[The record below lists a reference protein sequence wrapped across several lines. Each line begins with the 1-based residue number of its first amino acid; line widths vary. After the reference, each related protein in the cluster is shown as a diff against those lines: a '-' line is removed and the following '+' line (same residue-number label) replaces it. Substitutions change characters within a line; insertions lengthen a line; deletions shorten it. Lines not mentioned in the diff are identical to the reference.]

1 VGFMLNLSFT
11 GFVARNRDGKL
22 NLALRV
28 ALASDETEEM
38 DEEREER
45 DRSDTIDSG
54 DEAVEVE
61 LASDD
66 RLAEK

>member
-1 VGFMLNLSFT
+1 MLNLSFPD
-11 GFVARNRDGKL
+11 FVARNRDGKL

-38 DEEREER
+38 EDEREDR
-45 DRSDTIDSG
+45 DRSEIIDSG
-54 DEAVEVE
+54 EDAVEVE